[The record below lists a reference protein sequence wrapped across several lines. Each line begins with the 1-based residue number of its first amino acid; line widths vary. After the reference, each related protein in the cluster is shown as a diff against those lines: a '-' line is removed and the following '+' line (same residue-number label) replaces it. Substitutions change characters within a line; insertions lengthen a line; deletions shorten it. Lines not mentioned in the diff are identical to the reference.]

1 MIDLSFLKKITGGDT
16 LKIKKYISMYLSTA
30 PEIYER
36 MSKNVDQENWSDL
49 ALNVHFIKPQTGF
62 MGIESLKHLLVEIEQ
77 SIIEEKYENTKS
89 LYLKAYEV
97 HIKSQALLINK
108 VNEL

>member
-1 MIDLSFLKKITGGDT
+1 MIDLSFLEKITGGDT

-36 MSKNVDQENWSDL
+36 MNKNVDQENWSDL

-62 MGIESLKHLLVEIEQ
+62 MGIKSLKHLLIEIEQ
-77 SIIEEKYENTKS
+77 SINDGQYGLTKNLYQKAFEIHEES
-89 LYLKAYEV
+89 QFLLLK
-97 HIKSQALLINK
+97 KL
-108 VNEL
+108 NEL